1 MSFKFEDLNEEL
13 FSRVIAF
20 SYSIG
25 SGLGG
30 PGAIIMLTN
39 DGKEYFVGEAGF
51 EGNWIQPEKT
61 FHFMENAFN
70 SNNEV
75 FKSEF
80 LKCLT
85 SGRYEELPQM
95 GDFD

>member
-1 MSFKFEDLNEEL
+1 MSFKFEDLNDEL

-39 DGKEYFVGEAGF
+39 DGKEYFVGEGF
-51 EGNWIQPEKT
+51 EHEQIVSAIFSWI
-61 FHFMENAFN
+61 
-70 SNNEV
+70 
-75 FKSEF
+75 
-80 LKCLT
+80 L
-85 SGRYEELPQM
+85 
-95 GDFD
+95 